1 MTRKP
6 GRPTDRKPS
15 SFAPLTER
23 ILAVLYR
30 IPKGKVASYGQI
42 AALAGSP
49 RGARQVVRILHTLS
63 DREKLPWH
71 RVVDRNGRISLP
83 MEGHG
88 SRQASLL
95 RKEKVTV
102 SELGAVPMEIHGWF
116 PKPGNRPNSD

>member
-1 MTRKP
+1 MTRKTGQHIDP
-6 GRPTDRKPS
+6 KPPV
-15 SFAPLTER
+15 FAPLTER
-23 ILAVLYR
+23 ILSVLKR

-63 DREKLPWH
+63 EKEKLPWH

-88 SRQASLL
+88 AVQAALL
-95 RKEKVTV
+95 RKEKVPV
-102 SELGAVPMEIHGWF
+102 NEHGAIRMETFGWA
-116 PKPGNRPNSD
+116 PRPGNRAASD